1 MNVTRRLTGNLE
13 PAPTHVCRVNP
24 APCREVVARVTA
36 PVTRRVGDTL
46 TPFASFSLLPDRV
59 AARTLILRRR
69 ESDEA
74 AAANGESVVMERGGE
89 MDPRFRNRR
98 EAGRRLASR
107 LVEYAD
113 RDDVLVA
120 GLPRGGVPVAFEVAR
135 VLRLPLDI
143 FVVRKLGVPG
153 HEEMAMGAIASGG
166 TRVIERSMVAQLRLP
181 PAAIERVAAAEQR
194 ELERREQLYRGGRPF
209 RDVRGWTVIVVDD
222 GLATGATMA
231 AGVAALRQLAPS
243 KIIVAAAVAAP
254 ETCVAMRRIADE
266 CICVLTPEPLYGVGP
281 WYLDF
286 RQTSDAEVRA
296 LMEAAERTPD
306 PPHHAHG

>member
-1 MNVTRRLTGNLE
+1 M
-13 PAPTHVCRVNP
+13 
-24 APCREVVARVTA
+24 
-36 PVTRRVGDTL
+36 
-46 TPFASFSLLPDRV
+46 
-59 AARTLILRRR
+59 ILRRR